1 MGIATATETKMLN
14 HEYRTDT
21 YTKPTNRYLALFES
35 DPGEAGT
42 LTSEVSTS
50 GSGYA
55 RVAIPCDDAEWT
67 APSDDGSGLQYIENA
82 SQIDFAGPVT
92 ADWRGG
98 APIAF
103 WAMVTTASGAGD
115 VIDYGPITSPFVV
128 LNGNTPPS
136 VAAGDLVIKRG

>member
-1 MGIATATETKMLN
+1 VSLSTTTETNYLN
-14 HEYRTDT
+14 HEYRTAT
-21 YTKPTNRYLALFES
+21 YAKPTNRYLALLES

-42 LTSEVSTS
+42 RTSEVSTS

-55 RVAIPCDDAEWT
+55 RVAVACADASWT
-67 APSDDGSGLQYIENA
+67 APADDGAGLQFIENVNVI
-82 SQIDFAGPVT
+82 SFAGPVT
-92 ADWRGG
+92 ADWRSGN
-98 APIAF
+98 PIAF
-103 WAMVTTASGAGD
+103 WALVTTASGAAD

>member
-1 MGIATATETKMLN
+1 MSLSTTTETNYLN
-14 HEYRTDT
+14 HEYRTAT
-21 YTKPTNRYLALFES
+21 YSKPTNRWLALLES

-55 RVAIPCDDAEWT
+55 RQVIPCADAEWT
-67 APSDDGSGLQYIENA
+67 APADDGGGLQFLENVDP
-82 SQIDFAGPVT
+82 ITFGTPT
-92 ADWRGG
+92 ADWRSGN
-98 APIAF
+98 PIAF
-103 WAMVTTASGAGD
+103 WALVTTASGAAD